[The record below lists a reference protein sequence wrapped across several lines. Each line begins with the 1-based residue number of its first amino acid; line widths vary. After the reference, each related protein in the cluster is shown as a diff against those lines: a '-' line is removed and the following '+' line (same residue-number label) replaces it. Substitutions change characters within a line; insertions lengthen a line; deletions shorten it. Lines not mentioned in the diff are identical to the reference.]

1 MLLRTSGDYS
11 LEGQAMT
18 PMSSEAENAVT
29 RDMFP
34 EVDWRSIWD
43 KPPGEDWIIE
53 PILAKGRG
61 VAIYSPA
68 KAGKSL
74 LMLEMAVRASL
85 GESMFGYNGDAQPKH
100 ILYVDFENSP
110 QHDIV
115 PRLKSMRFTLDD
127 LKYLHYLSYSPFRP
141 MDSDRGGSQ
150 ILAVALAYGVE
161 AVIIDTASRTIHRP
175 ENDNDT
181 WLAWYRH
188 TGLRLRQANIAYVRL
203 DHTGK
208 DESKG
213 QRGGSAKSGDVDAI
227 WKLTADTHG
236 EFVTLRC
243 EDKRFPISET
253 YLPLRRETSPLRHKL
268 DTGAAAKSREAQL
281 QACSADLD
289 RLDIPATDGRKKAW
303 DALRE
308 AGAAHHSSRTVEA
321 AQKTRREEPL
331 S

>member
-1 MLLRTSGDYS
+1 
-11 LEGQAMT
+11 
-18 PMSSEAENAVT
+18 
-29 RDMFP
+29 
-34 EVDWRSIWD
+34 
-43 KPPGEDWIIE
+43 
-53 PILAKGRG
+53 ILAKGRG

-74 LMLEMAVRASL
+74 LMLEMAVRASR
-85 GESMFGYNGDAQPKH
+85 GEGMFGYDGDAQPKH
-100 ILYVDFENSP
+100 ILYVDFENDP

-115 PRLKSMRFTLDD
+115 ARLKSMGFTFDD
-127 LKYLHYLSYSPFRP
+127 LKYLHYLSYPSIQP
-141 MDSDRGGSQ
+141 MDSDQGGVDMS
-150 ILAVALAYGVE
+150 AATTAYGAE
-161 AVIIDTASRTIHRP
+161 AVILDTASRTIHGP

-227 WKLTADTHG
+227 WKLTADG

-243 EDKRFPISET
+243 EDKRFPLSET

-268 DTGAAAKSREAQL
+268 DRGAAAKSREAQL
-281 QACSADLD
+281 QACIADLD
-289 RLDIPATDGRKKAW
+289 RLNIPATHGRTKACT
-303 DALRE
+303 ALKE
-308 AGAAHHSSRTVEA
+308 AGAATHSSRTVGE
-321 AQKTRREEPL
+321 AQKVRREGT
-331 S
+331 

>member
-1 MLLRTSGDYS
+1 MEL
-11 LEGQAMT
+11 
-18 PMSSEAENAVT
+18 MSSEAENATT
-29 RDMFP
+29 RERFP
-34 EVDWRSIWD
+34 EVDWRNIWD
-43 KPPGEDWIIE
+43 KPPGEDWMIE

-61 VAIYSPA
+61 VSIYSPA

-74 LMLEMAVRASL
+74 LMLEMAVKASL
-85 GESMFGYNGDAQPKH
+85 GEGMFGCDGDAKPHH
-100 ILYVDFENSP
+100 ILYVDFENDP

-115 PRLKSMRFTLDD
+115 ARLKSMGFTPDHLN
-127 LKYLHYLSYSPFRP
+127 YLHYLSFPKLP
-141 MDSDRGGSQ
+141 PLNSDQGGSE
-150 ILAVALAYGVE
+150 ILAAAQAYDAE
-161 AVIIDTASRTIHRP
+161 AIIIDTASRTINGP

-213 QRGGSAKSGDVDAI
+213 QRGGSAKKGDVDAI
-227 WKLTADTHG
+227 WKLNADG

-268 DTGAAAKSREAQL
+268 DRGAAAKSREAQL
-281 QACSADLD
+281 QACIADLD
-289 RLDIPATDGRKKAW
+289 RLDIPATDGRQKAW
-303 DALRE
+303 DALKE